1 MLKMRIPV
9 SKENEG
15 FLLLLK
21 KKYAKQE
28 FFGLFRETP
37 ILTYLCDIK
46 H

>member
-1 MLKMRIPV
+1 MRIPV

-28 FFGLFRETP
+28 FFGLFRET
-37 ILTYLCDIK
+37 LDLNLLM
-46 H
+46 